1 MKSKIIFQITVLL
14 LALVLVLKFRDYAGS
29 RTFVETVSSIFT
41 SPKPANT
48 MNWCVDKTVD
58 VTWVSAE
65 LSENLKKL
73 DGGDLRD
80 LLCDVQTE
88 PILNLEIDKVTWTP
102 LAESHGPTAQKS
114 LLEWNREYN
123 VFRAGGMPFK
133 SSKLSMDLQK

>member
-1 MKSKIIFQITVLL
+1 MKSKIIFQVTVLL
-14 LALVLVLKFRDYAGS
+14 LLLVLVLKFRDYAGS
-29 RTFVETVSSIFT
+29 RSFVQTMSDLFT

-58 VTWVSAE
+58 VSWASDE

-73 DGGDLRD
+73 DGGDLKD
-80 LLCDVQTE
+80 LLCEVQTE
-88 PILNLEIDKVTWTP
+88 PILNLEIDKVTWSP

-114 LLEWNREYN
+114 LLEWNREYS

-133 SSKLSMDLQK
+133 SSKLTVNLQK

>member
-1 MKSKIIFQITVLL
+1 MKSKILFQVTALIFLL
-14 LALVLVLKFRDYAGS
+14 VCVLKFRDYAGS
-29 RTFVETVSSIFT
+29 RSFVETVSAIFT

-48 MNWCVDKTVD
+48 LNWCVDKTVE
-58 VTWVSAE
+58 VNWTSAE

-73 DGGDLRD
+73 DGGDLKD
-80 LLCDVQTE
+80 LLCEVQTE
-88 PILNLEIDKVTWTP
+88 PILNLEIDKVTWSP

-133 SSKLSMDLQK
+133 SSK